1 MNRLR
6 HAWIIPAALSIV
18 LVLLVSGCK
27 TAPEAPVDEPVVTEP
42 VDTTP
47 PPKAEPE
54 KKPEVTAPEPLSDED
69 IAAARAAVQRANLMG
84 ANRYYPS
91 EYRSLAGDLNAA
103 IAMGKEKPDE
113 ARAELRNIIERANSL
128 YDKTLMARRTEY
140 ENKYHRNDEA
150 LRKIEADKFAP
161 VQYRRTQSLAMETV
175 DLYEKGNYAAAQ
187 SKADETLGAQARLHY
202 NLSENIRYVGILRRD
217 TENYLSDAEDN
228 EAFLYAAQELETA
241 NSSYFDGVSAFRS
254 YNIEKSA
261 SSFTQAKRNAIIAA
275 RTSAIRKKQSE
286 TDRLMN
292 QTQQRLEAASR
303 LRVLGADGEVKEA
316 RPWEGKSY
324 LESNPLIDHSTNVE
338 PVQIENPE
346 LRDLDKPVN
355 GDDSDIP
362 EDVIIRDNGAQVNGD
377 EQDADYLMIAESMWQ
392 KGVSSRNA
400 GQFDLAND
408 YFRQSQAYIDAYES
422 NAVDKTYTVVY
433 RKIATDCLW
442 RISERPEIFSNPF
455 LWPKIWRANRR
466 AIQNPDLI
474 YPGQVLVIPPK

>member
-1 MNRLR
+1 MNRFR
-6 HAWIIPAALSIV
+6 HMWIIPAALSIV
-18 LVLLVSGCK
+18 LVLLVAGCK

-42 VDTTP
+42 ADTTP
-47 PPKAEPE
+47 PPKPEPE
-54 KKPEVTAPEPLSDED
+54 VKPVVTAPLPLSEED

-84 ANRYYPS
+84 ANRYFPA

-103 IAMGKEKPDE
+103 IALGKDNPDE
-113 ARAELRNIIERANSL
+113 ARAELRRIIQRANSL

-140 ENKYHRNDEA
+140 ENKYYRADEA

-175 DLYEKGNYAAAQ
+175 ELYEKGDYAAAQ
-187 SKADETLGAQARLHY
+187 SKADETLAAQSRLHY

-228 EAFLYAAQELETA
+228 EAFLYAGPELDKA
-241 NSSYFDGVSAFRS
+241 NSSYLDGVSAFRS

-261 SSFTQAKRNAIIAA
+261 SSFTEAKRNAIIAA

-286 TDRLMN
+286 TDRLMS
-292 QTQQRLEAASR
+292 QTQQRIESASR

-316 RPWEGKSY
+316 RPWEGKAY
-324 LESNPLIDHSTNVE
+324 LEGNPLIDHSSNIE
-338 PVQIENPE
+338 PVQIDNPE
-346 LRDLDKPVN
+346 LRDLDTPVSA
-355 GDDSDIP
+355 DDADMP
-362 EDVIIRDNGAQVNGD
+362 EDVAIEEEGAQVNGD

-392 KGVSSRNA
+392 KGVNSRNE

-408 YFRQSQAYIDAYES
+408 FFRQSQAYVDAYES

-442 RISERPEIFSNPF
+442 RISERQDIFSNPF